1 MADEKDKDETH
12 IDNLLKLFGA
22 KDEEQ
27 QSKEAVETS
36 LSPKAGTGGGGAHVN
51 EGDPTA
57 ITIPPDYSVP
67 GYGAL
72 AGSLAGASARLSGIE
87 APSNP
92 FAKAFNLPE
101 KLPEVPP
108 VKENPVLDKFDQQI
122 NELKA
127 KQSAAEAAVDAH
139 LRQVTGDP
147 KIKASAYTPEQ
158 VERLLAGGNKDP
170 LGTSGRARIATFN
183 DETQRLADIN
193 SLNREQLASLGYDP
207 RHVSR
212 ESGPLVTLE
221 GSLIKV
227 PPHVAVTYIS
237 PEERLAEQ
245 ARLLQRQKTIDETKQ
260 LLAQH
265 QADMAAYD
273 QAIKNLGTKK
283 EKAVYEQLKAQ
294 NLRDRAAAFRTGSAK
309 VGAGFMGG
317 AATGAQLAEIGKHAL
332 QGEMPTKEELMSA
345 LGGLGM
351 TFGGKKL
358 GAAGAIAQLPYVVKN
373 SANLRQAAGN
383 IAEGMLPW
391 WATGSGLNGNEEAEL
406 AKRRGP

>member
-1 MADEKDKDETH
+1 MADEKDETH
-12 IDNLLKLFGA
+12 IDNLLSLLGA
-22 KDEEQ
+22 KNEEQ
-27 QSKEAVETS
+27 KSKESVEAD
-36 LSPKAGTGGGGAHVN
+36 LSPKAGTGGGGAHAN
-51 EGDPTA
+51 QGDPTA
-57 ITIPPDYSVP
+57 ITVPPDYSVP

-72 AGSLAGASARLSGIE
+72 AGSLAGAGARLSGVE

-108 VKENPVLDKFDQQI
+108 VQENPVLDKFDKQI

-127 KQSAAEAAVDAH
+127 KQLAAEAAVDAH

-158 VERLLAGGNKDP
+158 IERLFAGGNKDP
-170 LGTSGRARIATFN
+170 LGISGAARQNTYN

-193 SLNREQLASLGYDP
+193 SLNREELGSLGHDP
-207 RHVSR
+207 RHASR
-212 ESGPLVTLE
+212 ASGPLVSLE

-227 PPHVAVTYIS
+227 PAHVATSYVS
-237 PEERLAEQ
+237 PAEKAAEE
-245 ARLLQRQKTIDETKQ
+245 ARLLKRQQIIDETKQ
-260 LLAQH
+260 VLAQH
-265 QADMAAYD
+265 QADMAAHD
-273 QAIKNLGTKK
+273 QAIKNLGTEK
-283 EKAVYEQLKAQ
+283 EKVAYEQLKAQ

-309 VGAGFMGG
+309 VGAGLMGG

-358 GAAGAIAQLPYVVKN
+358 GTAGAIAQLPYVIKN

-391 WATGSGLNGNEEAEL
+391 WATGSGLNANEEAEL